1 MLNNATI
8 LSRTRTCRDYAEAS
22 NGGVPL
28 KKAVLKNLARKAPVL
43 ELLFTNLFIRKRRK
57 YRCFPMNIAKF
68 LTTPILKNICERQL
82 LIMAI
87 CLCFSRKFAVL
98 SRRNQLF

>member
-1 MLNNATI
+1 MMNNATI
-8 LSRTRTCRDYAEAS
+8 LSRMRTCPDYEEAA

-28 KKAVLKNLARKAPVL
+28 KKGVLKNLARKAPVL